1 MKVTVLGK
9 RNVSFADNKTG
20 ELVEGTSIY
29 VAYPA
34 EGVKG
39 VMTDKIFV
47 KDGSDVFVPDFVF
60 GEAYDFHY
68 EGFGKRTFLSSITKS
83 ED

>member
-9 RNVSFADNKTG
+9 RNVSFDDKKTG
-20 ELVEGTSIY
+20 ELIEGTSIY
-29 VAYPA
+29 VSYPA

-47 KDGSDVFVPDFVF
+47 KDGSDVFLPDFEY
-60 GEAYDFHY
+60 GEKYDFHY
-68 EGFGKRTFLSSITKS
+68 EGFGKRTYLSSITKS